1 MRILLTL
8 LLVAFSAMAHA
19 QTNVTLTQDTTV
31 KLETKTFFDTVQT
44 QPAFKGNLGQYL
56 SKSLKIPAG
65 TKFPPRID
73 TQLWIDSTGRIAHV
87 EIMDNNTTRKPNTP
101 LEKEI
106 VRVIKAMPRWEP
118 GTYNGRK
125 VTVKYSLPLVF

>member
-8 LLVAFSAMAHA
+8 FLVAFSAMAHA
-19 QTNVTLTQDTTV
+19 QTTWTLTQDTTV
-31 KLETKTFFDTVQT
+31 KLEAKTYFDTVET
-44 QPAFKGNLGQYL
+44 QPQFKGNLGHYL
-56 SKSLKIPAG
+56 TKNLKIAAG

-73 TQLWIDSTGRIAHV
+73 TQLWIDSTGRITSVQILDKDA
-87 EIMDNNTTRKPNTP
+87 TREPDTP
-101 LEKEI
+101 LEKEL
-106 VRVIKAMPRWEP
+106 VRVIKGMPRWEP